1 VATPLVAHW
10 VARGSTVAIT
20 AAMLVTTPV
29 AHAEPCGADCG
40 NPYFDPNDPT
50 NSQFLTEV
58 RAVGITGAPHGL
70 ISGARNRVC
79 PDLDGGATADITR
92 RRQSSSS

>member
-1 VATPLVAHW
+1 MATPLVAHW

-58 RAVGITGAPHGL
+58 RAVGITVLGTG
-70 ISGARNRVC
+70 
-79 PDLDGGATADITR
+79 
-92 RRQSSSS
+92 